1 MASLSPCLECNKE
14 NIIKHG
20 RTWRLASAWEGGW
33 PIAAAQKC
41 SHPLKATTETI
52 TSGRLPALLIHDED
66 RRPLW
71 QMMKAMHD
79 AILAMPVNSSAT
91 MHRGGKNH
99 HSPYLHVF
107 WSNTS
112 SISDDDK
119 LYNLGLIIF
128 YFFHSKRKSHKTTFG
143 SHTANVEGST
153 HIAGKNK
160 KIMYLLMCHK

>member
-20 RTWRLASAWEGGW
+20 RTWGLAWEGGW
-33 PIAAAQKC
+33 WLVAAAQKC

-107 WSNTS
+107 WSNS

-128 YFFHSKRKSHKTTFG
+128 YFFHSKRKSLKTTFG
-143 SHTANVEGST
+143 SHSAEYGT
-153 HIAGKNK
+153 HITGKSK
-160 KIMYLLMCHK
+160 KSTYLCITNT